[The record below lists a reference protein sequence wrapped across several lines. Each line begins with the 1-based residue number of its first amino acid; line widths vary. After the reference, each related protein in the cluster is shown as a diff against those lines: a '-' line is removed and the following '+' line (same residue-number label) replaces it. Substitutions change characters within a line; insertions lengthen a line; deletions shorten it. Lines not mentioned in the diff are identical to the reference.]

1 MAESEQSR
9 EMFPVRMFM
18 IYVLFYA
25 GQAMYNTFLNLF
37 LYNHGMQMDQI
48 GFLSSFSTL
57 VLVLIQPLWGVLS
70 DKCKSKNR
78 IIAMLL
84 IVSAIALL
92 SFYAMQAALWLS
104 FCVVFFNVFFNPAVT
119 LQDNYTLECLEGS
132 RWDYGQIRMGG
143 TIGYSVTVLFIG
155 LALQDSYRM
164 IFWMVALCMTACLLV
179 CRGLPQVCGYQR
191 QGGRKGGYQALLQN
205 RNLLGMILI
214 NLVFS
219 SGLNFF
225 YNFYPIY
232 YTSIGGDSSRVGMMM
247 FACSVSEIPM
257 LFFIHRIIRKIGVR
271 GTLILSGGVTVLR
284 WALLFLLRDPILV
297 IPVNLLHGIGYTGF
311 NYCLVTF
318 IARTVPRELRATGQT
333 LNAIISNVVSKIMF
347 GMVGGL
353 ASDLLG
359 VGPVMLVNAVVM
371 AVAIL
376 IFARWSASNPAL
388 AENSSSAES

>member
-1 MAESEQSR
+1 
-9 EMFPVRMFM
+9 
-18 IYVLFYA
+18 
-25 GQAMYNTFLNLF
+25 
-37 LYNHGMQMDQI
+37 
-48 GFLSSFSTL
+48 
-57 VLVLIQPLWGVLS
+57 
-70 DKCKSKNR
+70 
-78 IIAMLL
+78 
-84 IVSAIALL
+84 
-92 SFYAMQAALWLS
+92 
-104 FCVVFFNVFFNPAVT
+104 
-119 LQDNYTLECLEGS
+119 
-132 RWDYGQIRMGG
+132 
-143 TIGYSVTVLFIG
+143 
-155 LALQDSYRM
+155 
-164 IFWMVALCMTACLLV
+164 
-179 CRGLPQVCGYQR
+179 
-191 QGGRKGGYQALLQN
+191 
-205 RNLLGMILI
+205 
-214 NLVFS
+214 
-219 SGLNFF
+219 
-225 YNFYPIY
+225 
-232 YTSIGGDSSRVGMMM
+232 M

-297 IPVNLLHGIGYTGF
+297 IPVNLLHGIGYTAF